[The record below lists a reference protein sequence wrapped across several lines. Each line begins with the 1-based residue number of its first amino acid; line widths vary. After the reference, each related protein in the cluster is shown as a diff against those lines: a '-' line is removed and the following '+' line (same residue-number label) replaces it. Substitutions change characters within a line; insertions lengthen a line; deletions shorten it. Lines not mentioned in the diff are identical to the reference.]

1 MQPVSTRKGFTTEEV
16 WVLNSEQEFEAKE
29 KASKQRRCYVAGMES
44 VTKAHLCL
52 EKTEYSED
60 SLTWGL

>member
-44 VTKAHLCL
+44 QKPICVWKRQSIQ
-52 EKTEYSED
+52 KTV
-60 SLTWGL
+60 